1 MAGNGSRAPLRVG
14 LTGGIA
20 SGKST
25 VADMFAAL
33 GVPIIDTD
41 VIARE
46 VVEPGQPAT
55 ISLDAF
61 PDALLQGRVRDVEQ
75 TAQSPSRRSSRR
87 TFRVLV
93 EVEGLETDHMLPG
106 MSSQVI
112 VENRIAT
119 DAALVPRSAIAWDK
133 DPIRLV
139 LADGREVEVE
149 IGPCNNTYCV
159 LVSGPDIG
167 TELAI
172 ATGGLL

>member
-1 MAGNGSRAPLRVG
+1 MFQVG
-14 LTGGIA
+14 DTTYPGRPIVRQPDL
-20 SGKST
+20 ST
-25 VADMFAAL
+25 LLVSAEL
-33 GVPIIDTD
+33 YD
-41 VIARE
+41 VDDGR
-46 VVEPGQPAT
+46 VEPGQPAT